1 MKRTASGVGS
11 MQGAGTTDT
20 AEPSAEPGAA
30 PGAQGPRRRPYH
42 RPEVVKR
49 RSLSQATL
57 VSGGGTGGSLAG
69 GMI

>member
-1 MKRTASGVGS
+1 MKKVTPHSAPQPDAPQVG
-11 MQGAGTTDT
+11 M
-20 AEPSAEPGAA
+20 AEPG
-30 PGAQGPRRRPYH
+30 PVGPTAGGRRSYR